1 MRDTRKL
8 SKTNYLVYRD
18 CAHNA
23 WVKVHRPDVYHA
35 RPPSV
40 FEQAVMDTG
49 NDVDARARDLFPGG
63 VLIRRGDAVGTA
75 GLVEARTPVIYQPVF
90 ETDRYTTACDII
102 VWNAAREAYDLYEVK
117 ASTSGEDRKAKDEL
131 YAHDLAFQAIV
142 LRECGLPLGQL
153 FLVRLDGSYVSDGT
167 LDFDRLF
174 TREDFTER
182 VTPLLDAVAA
192 EMDAAH
198 DMITLEDLPPP
209 PCSCVY
215 KGRSGHCTSFGFINP
230 DVPDYSV
237 HDLTRIGASPRRLR
251 SLVDSGILAIEDIP
265 DDFELTINQA
275 NQLRAARQKRA
286 FLDVIPLAAFLNE
299 IRYPIA
305 FLDYETYP
313 CALPRFA
320 GFRPYD
326 HIPFQFSQHVVAHQ
340 GGEAVHRDFLF
351 TGAVCPDAHFVGA
364 LKAALP
370 PEGSIVVWNRAFEQ
384 NINAKLAERLP
395 QEREF
400 LESLN
405 ARVVD
410 LMDVFSQQMV
420 VHPGF
425 RGRTSI
431 KWVLPAL
438 VPQLS
443 YQGLAIQ
450 EGATASETWNR
461 IVIGDMEI
469 DEAEDA
475 RKNLLAYCKRDSLA
489 MVEIWRVL
497 LNAVAAREIRAAG

>member
-1 MRDTRKL
+1 MRQSRKL

-23 WVKVHRPDVYHA
+23 WVKVHRPEVYHA

-63 VLIRRGDAVGTA
+63 VLIRRGDAEGTA
-75 GLVEARTPVIYQPVF
+75 GLVAERYPVLYQPVF
-90 ETDRYTTACDII
+90 ETDRYTTACDIL
-102 VWNAAREAYDLYEVK
+102 VWNDARGAYDLYEVK
-117 ASTSGEDRKAKDEL
+117 ASTSGEDRRTKDDL
-131 YAHDLAFQAIV
+131 YAHDLAFQALV
-142 LRECGLPLGQL
+142 LRECGVPLGRL
-153 FLVRLDGSYVSDGT
+153 NLVRLDGSYVSDGT
-167 LDFDRLF
+167 LDLARLF
-174 TREDFTER
+174 TREDFTDR
-182 VTPLLDAVAA
+182 VTPLFEAVAA

-198 DMITLEDLPPP
+198 DVIGLDTLPQP
-209 PCSCVY
+209 PCACVY
-215 KGRSGHCTSFGFINP
+215 KGRSSHCTSFAFINP

-251 SLVDSGILAIEDIP
+251 SLVDVGILAITDIP
-265 DDFELTINQA
+265 DDFELTQNQA
-275 NQLRAARQKRA
+275 NQVRAARQGRA
-286 FLDVIPLAAFLNE
+286 FLEVGPLAGFLA
-299 IRYPIA
+299 RLRHPIS

-326 HIPFQFSQHVVAHQ
+326 HVPFQFSQHVVSHP

-351 TGAVCPDAHFVGA
+351 TGRACPDDYFVGA

-370 PEGSIVVWNRAFEQ
+370 QEGSVVVWNRPFEQ
-384 NINAKLAERLP
+384 GINAKLAERLP
-395 QEREF
+395 EERAF
-400 LESLN
+400 LDSVNE
-405 ARVVD
+405 RIID
-410 LMDVFSQQMV
+410 LMDVFTGQMV
-420 VHPGF
+420 VHPQF

-461 IVIGDMEI
+461 IVTGDLEG
-469 DEAEDA
+469 DEAEEA
-475 RKNLLAYCKRDSLA
+475 RKDLLAYCKRDSLA
-489 MVEIWRVL
+489 MVEIWRAL
-497 LNAVAAREIRAAG
+497 LSAVAAREIREAG